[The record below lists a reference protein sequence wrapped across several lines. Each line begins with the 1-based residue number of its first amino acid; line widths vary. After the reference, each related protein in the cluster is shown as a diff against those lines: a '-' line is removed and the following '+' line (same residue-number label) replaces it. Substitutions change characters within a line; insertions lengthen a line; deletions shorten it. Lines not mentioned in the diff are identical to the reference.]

1 MRLCS
6 RAAGVTSACFGG
18 VSGRLTGVVM
28 RSRLEQLPSNSAS
41 AGAAIRRAADQRPDR
56 IATVT
61 GFRPLVVQYLDL
73 LGTCR
78 LHPGSAPFLDPPANP
93 HPPAGKRLRHQ
104 TGGNKRALIA
114 LGDGDGEVFRP
125 APPEIHVDG
134 PAALAHRD
142 DLAFD
147 QRKPAAALAD
157 SFRVLRLADD
167 INRFGPQ
174 AKPRGAGGTFL
185 GQQELD

>member
-56 IATVT
+56 IARVT
-61 GFRPLVVQYLDL
+61 GFRPLVVQDLDL

-78 LHPGSAPFLDPPANP
+78 LHPGPAPFLDPSANS
-93 HPPAGKRLRHQ
+93 HPPASERLRHQ

-114 LGDGDGEVFRP
+114 MVT
-125 APPEIHVDG
+125 VKSS
-134 PAALAHRD
+134 
-142 DLAFD
+142 D
-147 QRKPAAALAD
+147 QRRPK
-157 SFRVLRLADD
+157 F
-167 INRFGPQ
+167 
-174 AKPRGAGGTFL
+174 T
-185 GQQELD
+185 